1 MGCGHVTRHTGGDI
15 FSAAAASGGKRT
27 SEGASVNVSTT
38 DRTGRRATG
47 IWSKARLGLAVVF
60 TGTLLLT
67 GCTIG
72 DGGPQDTQVA
82 EAPAEPSAVIDLSV
96 AEGSTDANPVEP
108 IVLTATDGRFDSVVM
123 RNPEGLQVEGE
134 FNPEFTEWRTTE
146 ELGYGRQYTLESTA
160 TDEAGLVTRRNA
172 SFSTLTPTIMTAAY
186 LTTGE
191 GSVVGIGQPVAV
203 MFDEPIADR
212 RAAQDNIHIT
222 TEPAVEGAFYWVSD
236 QEVRWR
242 PAEYWAPGT
251 KIDVHVDIYGQ
262 DLGGGM
268 YGQQDA
274 QSSFEIGD
282 AVISRVD
289 DSTKQIVIERN
300 GEVVKTMP
308 TSMGK
313 AATPTPN
320 GVYVI
325 GEKHA
330 SMIMDSSTYGVAVDS
345 AEGYRTPVQY
355 ATRMSYS
362 GIFVHAAPWSVWA
375 QGSQN
380 TSHGCLN
387 VTTADAKWFYDNA
400 KRGDVFEVTGTV
412 GDTLPGWD
420 GLGDWNVPWETW
432 KAGNADQGAA

>member
-1 MGCGHVTRHTGGDI
+1 M
-15 FSAAAASGGKRT
+15 
-27 SEGASVNVSTT
+27 
-38 DRTGRRATG
+38 
-47 IWSKARLGLAVVF
+47 F
-60 TGTLLLT
+60 TGALLLT

-72 DGGPQDTQVA
+72 DGGAQGSQVA
-82 EAPAEPSAVIDLSV
+82 EETADPSAVIDLSV
-96 AEGSTDANPVEP
+96 ADGATDANPAEP
-108 IVLTATDGRFDSVVM
+108 VVVSAEGGRFDSVVV
-123 RNPEGLQVEGE
+123 RNPEGVQVQGE
-134 FNPEFTEWRTTE
+134 FNPDLTEWRTTE
-146 ELGYGRQYTLESTA
+146 DLGYGRQYTLESTA
-160 TDEAGLVTRRNA
+160 TDEAGLVTRRSA
-172 SFSTLTPTIMTAAY
+172 TFTTLTPEIMTAAY

-212 RAAQDNIHIT
+212 RAAQDNIHIK
-222 TEPAVEGAFYWVSD
+222 TEPEVEGAFYWVSN

-251 KIDVHVDIYGQ
+251 KIDVNVDIYGE

-274 QSSFEIGD
+274 HSAFEIGD

-289 DSTKQIVIERN
+289 DSTKQIVVERN
-300 GEVVKTMP
+300 GEVIKTMP

-313 AATPTPN
+313 AGTPTPN

-330 SMIMDSSTYGVAVDS
+330 SMIMDSSTYGVPADS
-345 AEGYRTPVQY
+345 ADGYRTPVQY

-362 GIFVHAAPWSVWA
+362 GIFLHAAPWSVWA

-387 VTTADAKWFYDNA
+387 VTTGDAKWFYDNA
-400 KRGDVFEVTGTV
+400 KRGDIFEVSGTV

-432 KAGNADQGAA
+432 KAGNADRGAS

>member
-1 MGCGHVTRHTGGDI
+1 MKLR
-15 FSAAAASGGKRT
+15 
-27 SEGASVNVSTT
+27 TT

-47 IWSKARLGLAVVF
+47 VRSKARLGLAVVF
-60 TGTLLLT
+60 TGAMVLT

-72 DGGPQDTQVA
+72 GTAGEETPVA
-82 EAPAEPSAVIDLSV
+82 EAPAGPAAVIDLSV
-96 AEGSTDANPVEP
+96 ADGATDANPAEP
-108 IVLTATDGRFDSVVM
+108 IVLTAENGRLDSVVV
-123 RNPEGLQVEGE
+123 RNPEGVQVRGE
-134 FNPEFTEWRTTE
+134 FNPEFTQWRTTE
-146 ELGYGRQYTLESTA
+146 DLGYGRQYTLESTA
-160 TDEAGLVTRRNA
+160 VDEAGQVTRKN
-172 SFSTLTPTIMTAAY
+172 STFTTLTPDIMTAAY

-212 RAAQDNIHIT
+212 RAAQENIHIT

-242 PAEYWAPGT
+242 PAEYWQPGT
-251 KIDVHVDIYGQ
+251 KVDVHVDIYGE

-274 QSSFEIGD
+274 SSNFEIGD

-289 DSTKQIVIERN
+289 DSTKMITVERN
-300 GEVVKTMP
+300 GEVIKTMP

-313 AATPTPN
+313 DATPTPN
-320 GVYVI
+320 GTYVI

-362 GIFVHAAPWSVWA
+362 GIFLHAAPWSVWA

-387 VTTADAKWFYDNA
+387 VTTSDAKWFYDNA
-400 KRGDVFEVTGTV
+400 KRGDIFEVTGTV

-432 KAGNADQGAA
+432 KAGNADRGAA

>member
-1 MGCGHVTRHTGGDI
+1 MKLR
-15 FSAAAASGGKRT
+15 
-27 SEGASVNVSTT
+27 TT

-47 IWSKARLGLAVVF
+47 VRSKARLGLTVVF
-60 TGTLLLT
+60 TGALVLT

-72 DGGPQDTQVA
+72 DTAGEEPAAA
-82 EAPAEPSAVIDLSV
+82 EAPAAPAAVIDLSV
-96 AEGSTDANPVEP
+96 TDGATDANPAEP
-108 IVLTATDGRFDSVVM
+108 IVLTAENGRLDSVVV
-123 RNPEGLQVEGE
+123 RNPEGVQVRGE

-146 ELGYGRQYTLESTA
+146 DLGYGRQYTVESSA
-160 TDEAGLVTRRNA
+160 TDEAGLVTRKN
-172 SFSTLTPTIMTAAY
+172 STFTTLTPSIMTAAY

-212 RAAQDNIHIT
+212 RAAQENIHIT
-222 TEPAVEGAFYWVSD
+222 TEPAVEGAFYWVSN

-242 PAEYWAPGT
+242 PAEYWTPGT
-251 KIDVHVDIYGQ
+251 TIDVHVDIYGE

-274 QSSFEIGD
+274 RSNFQIGD

-289 DSTKQIVIERN
+289 DSTKMITVERN
-300 GEVVKTMP
+300 GEVIKTMP

-313 AATPTPN
+313 DATPTPN
-320 GVYVI
+320 GTYVI

-362 GIFVHAAPWSVWA
+362 GIFLHAAPWSVWA

-400 KRGDVFEVTGTV
+400 KRGDIFEVTGTV

-432 KAGNADQGAA
+432 KAGNADRGAA

>member
-1 MGCGHVTRHTGGDI
+1 M
-15 FSAAAASGGKRT
+15 
-27 SEGASVNVSTT
+27 
-38 DRTGRRATG
+38 
-47 IWSKARLGLAVVF
+47 
-60 TGTLLLT
+60 LT

-72 DGGPQDTQVA
+72 DSGSGDGQVA
-82 EAPAEPSAVIDLSV
+82 EAPAGPAAVIDVSV
-96 AEGSTDANPVEP
+96 ADGALDANPAEP
-108 IVLTATDGRFDSVVM
+108 VVLTAENGRLDSVVM
-123 RNPEGLQVEGE
+123 RNPEGVQVQGE

-146 ELGYGRQYTLESTA
+146 DLGYGRQYTLESAA
-160 TDEAGLVTRRNA
+160 TDEAGLVTRSNA
-172 SFSTLTPTIMTAAY
+172 TFSTITPNIMTAAY
-186 LTTGE
+186 LTVGE
-191 GSVVGIGQPVAV
+191 GEVVGIGQPVAI

-212 RAAQDNIHIT
+212 RAAQENIHIT
-222 TEPAVEGAFYWVSD
+222 TTPEVEGAFYWVSN

-242 PAEYWAPGT
+242 PAEYWEPGT
-251 KIDVHVDIYGQ
+251 EVDVHVDIYGE

-268 YGQQDA
+268 YGQQDNQA
-274 QSSFEIGD
+274 AFEIGD
-282 AVISRVD
+282 AVVSRVD
-289 DSTKQIVIERN
+289 DANKQIVIERN

-320 GVYVI
+320 GTYVI

-330 SMIMDSSTYGVAVDS
+330 SMIMDSSTYGVSVDS

-362 GIFVHAAPWSVWA
+362 GIFIHAAPWSVWA

-387 VTTADAKWFYDNA
+387 VTTSDAKWFYDNA
-400 KRGDVFEVTGTV
+400 KRGDIFEVTGTV
-412 GDTLPGWD
+412 GGTLPGWD
-420 GLGDWNVPWETW
+420 GLGDWNVPWDTW

>member
-1 MGCGHVTRHTGGDI
+1 MNLRN
-15 FSAAAASGGKRT
+15 S
-27 SEGASVNVSTT
+27 
-38 DRTGRRATG
+38 DRTRRRAG
-47 IWSKARLGLAVVF
+47 YARSRTRLALSAVF
-60 TGTLLLT
+60 AGTLMLT

-72 DGGPQDTQVA
+72 EGGGQGSPVA
-82 EAPAEPSAVIDLSV
+82 EAPAEPSAVIELSAQDGS
-96 AEGSTDANPVEP
+96 AEANPAEP
-108 IVLTATDGRFDSVVM
+108 FVLTASEGTLSSVVV
-123 RNPEGLQVEGE
+123 RNPEGVQVRGE
-134 FNPEFTEWRTTE
+134 FNPELTEWRTTE
-146 ELGYGRQYTLESTA
+146 DLGYGRTYTLESTA
-160 TDEAGLVTRRNA
+160 TDAAGLVTRKNA
-172 SFSTLTPTIMTAAY
+172 TFSTLTPRIMTAAY
-186 LTTGE
+186 LTTGQ
-191 GSVVGIGQPVAV
+191 GSTVGIGQPVAV

-212 RAAQDNIHIT
+212 RAAQDKIYVK

-242 PAEYWAPGT
+242 PAEYWQPGT

-268 YGQQDA
+268 YGQEDTRTDFQ
-274 QSSFEIGD
+274 IGD

-313 AATPTPN
+313 ASSPTPN
-320 GVYVI
+320 GTYVI

-330 SMIMDSSTYGVAVDS
+330 SMIMDSSTYGVSVDS

-387 VTTADAKWFYDNA
+387 VTTSDAKWFYDNA
-400 KRGDVFEVTGTV
+400 QRGDIFEVTGTV
-412 GDTLPGWD
+412 GPTLPGWD

-432 KAGNADQGAA
+432 KAGNADAGSA

>member
-1 MGCGHVTRHTGGDI
+1 MNLRN
-15 FSAAAASGGKRT
+15 S
-27 SEGASVNVSTT
+27 
-38 DRTGRRATG
+38 DRTRRRAG
-47 IWSKARLGLAVVF
+47 YARSRTRLALATVF
-60 TGTLLLT
+60 AGTLVLT

-72 DGGPQDTQVA
+72 EGGGQGSPVA
-82 EAPAEPSAVIDLSV
+82 EAPAEPSAVIELSAQDGS
-96 AEGSTDANPVEP
+96 AEANPAEP
-108 IVLTATDGRFDSVVM
+108 FVLTASEGTLSSVVV
-123 RNPEGLQVEGE
+123 RNPEGIQVKGE
-134 FNPEFTEWRTTE
+134 FNPELTEWRTTE
-146 ELGYGRQYTLESTA
+146 DLGYGRTYTLESTA
-160 TDEAGLVTRRNA
+160 TDTAGLVTRKNA
-172 SFSTLTPTIMTAAY
+172 TFSTLTPRIMTAAY
-186 LTTGE
+186 LTTGQ
-191 GSVVGIGQPVAV
+191 GSTVGIGQPVAV

-212 RAAQDNIHIT
+212 RAAQDKIYVK

-242 PAEYWAPGT
+242 PAEYWQPGT
-251 KIDVHVDIYGQ
+251 TIDVHVDIYGE

-268 YGQQDA
+268 YGQEDTRTDFQ
-274 QSSFEIGD
+274 IGD

-313 AATPTPN
+313 ASSPTPN
-320 GVYVI
+320 GTYVI

-330 SMIMDSSTYGVAVDS
+330 SMIMDSSTYGVSVDS

-387 VTTADAKWFYDNA
+387 VTTSDAKWFYDNA
-400 KRGDVFEVTGTV
+400 QRGDIFEVTGTV
-412 GDTLPGWD
+412 GPTLPGWD

-432 KAGNADQGAA
+432 KAGNADAGSA

>member
-1 MGCGHVTRHTGGDI
+1 MNL
-15 FSAAAASGGKRT
+15 RT
-27 SEGASVNVSTT
+27 TY
-38 DRTGRRATG
+38 RTARRATG
-47 IWSKARLGLAVVF
+47 ARSKACLGLAAVF
-60 TGTLLLT
+60 AGALVLT

-72 DGGPQDTQVA
+72 DATVEDTPVA
-82 EAPAEPSAVIDLSV
+82 EAPAGPAAVIDLSV
-96 AEGSTDANPVEP
+96 ADGATDANPAEP
-108 IVLTATDGRFDSVVM
+108 IVLTAEDGKLDSVVV
-123 RNPEGLQVEGE
+123 RNPEGVQVQGE

-146 ELGYGRQYTLESTA
+146 DLGYGRQYTLESTA
-160 TDEAGLVTRRNA
+160 TDEAGLVTRKNA
-172 SFSTLTPTIMTAAY
+172 TFTTLTPNIMTAAY

-212 RAAQDNIHIT
+212 RAAQENIHIT

-251 KIDVHVDIYGQ
+251 KIDVHVDIYGE

-274 QSSFEIGD
+274 HSNFEIGD

-289 DSTKQIVIERN
+289 DATKMITVERN
-300 GEVVKTMP
+300 GEIIKTMP

-320 GVYVI
+320 GTYVI

-362 GIFVHAAPWSVWA
+362 GIFLHAAPWSVWA

-400 KRGDVFEVTGTV
+400 KRGDIFEVTGTV

-432 KAGNADQGAA
+432 KAGNADRGA

>member
-1 MGCGHVTRHTGGDI
+1 M
-15 FSAAAASGGKRT
+15 
-27 SEGASVNVSTT
+27 NVSTT
-38 DRTGRRATG
+38 DRTGRRTTG
-47 IWSKARLGLAVVF
+47 IRSRARLGLAVVF
-60 TGTLLLT
+60 TGALLLT

-72 DGGPQDTQVA
+72 DGGAQGSQVA
-82 EAPAEPSAVIDLSV
+82 EETADPSAVIDLSV
-96 AEGSTDANPVEP
+96 ADGATDANPAEP
-108 IVLTATDGRFDSVVM
+108 VVVSAEGGRFDSVVV
-123 RNPEGLQVEGE
+123 RNPEGVQVQGE
-134 FNPEFTEWRTTE
+134 FNPDLTEWRTTE
-146 ELGYGRQYTLESTA
+146 DLGYGRQYTLESTA
-160 TDEAGLVTRRNA
+160 TDEAGLVTRRSA
-172 SFSTLTPTIMTAAY
+172 TFTTLTPEIMTAAY

-212 RAAQDNIHIT
+212 RAAQDNIHIK
-222 TEPAVEGAFYWVSD
+222 TEPEVEGAFYWVSN

-251 KIDVHVDIYGQ
+251 KIDVNVDIYGE

-274 QSSFEIGD
+274 HSAFEIGD

-289 DSTKQIVIERN
+289 DSTKQIVVERN
-300 GEVVKTMP
+300 GEVIKTMP

-313 AATPTPN
+313 AGTPTPN

-330 SMIMDSSTYGVAVDS
+330 SMIMDSSTYGVPADS
-345 AEGYRTPVQY
+345 ADGYRTPVQY

-362 GIFVHAAPWSVWA
+362 GIFLHAAPWSVWA

-387 VTTADAKWFYDNA
+387 VTTGDAKWFYDNA
-400 KRGDVFEVTGTV
+400 KRGDIFEVSGTV

-432 KAGNADQGAA
+432 KAGNADRGAS

>member
-1 MGCGHVTRHTGGDI
+1 M
-15 FSAAAASGGKRT
+15 
-27 SEGASVNVSTT
+27 
-38 DRTGRRATG
+38 
-47 IWSKARLGLAVVF
+47 
-60 TGTLLLT
+60 
-67 GCTIG
+67 
-72 DGGPQDTQVA
+72 
-82 EAPAEPSAVIDLSV
+82 IDLSV

-160 TDEAGLVTRRNA
+160 TDEAGLVTRRND
-172 SFSTLTPTIMTAAY
+172 SFTTLTPTIMTAAY

-212 RAAQDNIHIT
+212 RAAQDNIRFK

-262 DLGGGM
+262 YLGGGM

-313 AATPTPN
+313 VGHETPN
-320 GVYVI
+320 GTYIV
-325 GEKHA
+325 GERFRD
-330 SMIMDSSTYGVAVDS
+330 MYMDSSTYGVPVD
-345 AEGYRTPVQY
+345 APEGYRTYVEY
-355 ATRMSYS
+355 ATRMSNS
-362 GIFVHAAPWSVWA
+362 GIFVHAVPWSVWA

-380 TSHGCLN
+380 VSHGCLN
-387 VTTADAKWFYDNA
+387 VTTSDAKWFYDNV
-400 KRGDVFEVTGTV
+400 KRGDVIGYS
-412 GDTLPGWD
+412 GNS
-420 GLGDWNVPWETW
+420 GLSTAPHLHYEIRGLNGEPMNPVMHPTPC
-432 KAGNADQGAA
+432 AQRAH

>member
-1 MGCGHVTRHTGGDI
+1 M
-15 FSAAAASGGKRT
+15 
-27 SEGASVNVSTT
+27 
-38 DRTGRRATG
+38 
-47 IWSKARLGLAVVF
+47 WSKTRLGLAAVVA
-60 TGTLLLT
+60 GALVLT

-72 DGGPQDTQVA
+72 DGGAQESQVV
-82 EAPAEPSAVIDLSV
+82 EAPPEPAAVIDLSV
-96 AEGSTDANPVEP
+96 ADGAADANPAEP
-108 IVLTATDGRFDSVVM
+108 VVLTATDGRLDSVVM
-123 RNPEGLQVEGE
+123 LNPEGVEVEGE
-134 FNPEFTEWRTTE
+134 FNPGSSEWRTTE

-160 TDEAGLVTRRNA
+160 VDEAGLVTRKNVT
-172 SFSTLTPTIMTAAY
+172 FSTLTPSIMTAAY

-191 GSVVGIGQPVAV
+191 GAVVGIGQPVAV

-222 TEPAVEGAFYWVSD
+222 TEPEVEGAFYWVSD

-242 PAEYWAPGT
+242 PAEYWDPGT
-251 KIDVHVDIYGQ
+251 TIDVHVDIYGK

-274 QSSFEIGD
+274 RSSFEIGD

-289 DSTKQIVIERN
+289 DSTKQIVVERN
-300 GEVVKTMP
+300 GEVIKTMP
-308 TSMGK
+308 TSLGK

-320 GVYVI
+320 GTYVI

-330 SMIMDSSTYGVAVDS
+330 SMVMDSSTYGVPVDS
-345 AEGYRTPVQY
+345 ADGYRTPVQY

-362 GIFVHAAPWSVWA
+362 GIFIHAAPWSVWA

-387 VTTADAKWFYDNA
+387 VTTSDAKWFYDNA

-412 GDTLPGWD
+412 GGTLPGWD

-432 KAGNADQGAA
+432 KAGNADRGAA

>member
-1 MGCGHVTRHTGGDI
+1 MKLG
-15 FSAAAASGGKRT
+15 T
-27 SEGASVNVSTT
+27 S
-38 DRTGRRATG
+38 DRTRRGATG
-47 IWSKARLGLAVVF
+47 ARSRTRLVLAAVV
-60 TGTLLLT
+60 TGTLVLT

-72 DGGPQDTQVA
+72 GSGGQESSVA
-82 EAPAEPSAVIDLSV
+82 EAPAEPTAVVEVSVPDGSA
-96 AEGSTDANPVEP
+96 EANPARPV
-108 IVLTATDGRFDSVVM
+108 VLTASGGTLDSVIV
-123 RNPEGLQVEGE
+123 RNPEGAQVRGE
-134 FNPEFTEWRTTE
+134 FNAGLTEWRTTE
-146 ELGYGRQYTLESTA
+146 DLGYGRQYVVEATA
-160 TDEAGLVTRRNA
+160 TDAAGQVTRKNA
-172 SFSTLTPTIMTAAY
+172 TFSTLTPRIMTAAY

-191 GSVVGIGQPVAV
+191 GSTVGIGQPVAV

-212 RAAQDNIHIT
+212 RAAQDHIRVK
-222 TEPAVEGAFYWVSD
+222 TEPQVEGAFYWVSD

-242 PAEYWAPGT
+242 PAEYWQPGT
-251 KIDVHVDIYGQ
+251 KIDVHVDIYGE

-268 YGQQDA
+268 YGQEDA
-274 QSSFEIGD
+274 FSNFQIGD

-300 GEVVKTMP
+300 GEVIKTMP

-313 AATPTPN
+313 ASSPTPN
-320 GVYVI
+320 GTYVI

-330 SMIMDSSTYGVAVDS
+330 SLVMDSSTYGVPVDS

-387 VTTADAKWFYDNA
+387 VTTSDAKWFYDNA
-400 KRGDVFEVTGTV
+400 KRGDIFEVTGTV
-412 GDTLPGWD
+412 GPTLPGWD
-420 GLGDWNVPWETW
+420 GLGDWNIPWETW
-432 KAGNADQGAA
+432 KAGNADAGTA

>member
-1 MGCGHVTRHTGGDI
+1 MKKGPLVNLRNSDRTRRR
-15 FSAAAASGGKRT
+15 AA
-27 SEGASVNVSTT
+27 GARSTT
-38 DRTGRRATG
+38 
-47 IWSKARLGLAVVF
+47 RLALAAVF
-60 TGTLLLT
+60 AGALVLT

-72 DGGPQDTQVA
+72 EGGGDASPVA
-82 EAPAEPSAVIDLSV
+82 EAPAEPSAVIELSV
-96 AEGSTDANPVEP
+96 PDGSAVANPAEP
-108 IVLTATDGRFDSVVM
+108 FVLTAREGTLSSAVV
-123 RNPEGLQVEGE
+123 RNQEGVQLQGE
-134 FNPEFTEWRTTE
+134 FSPDLAEWRTTE
-146 ELGYGRQYTLESTA
+146 DLGYGREYTLEATA
-160 TDEAGLVTRRNA
+160 TDAAGLVTRKNA
-172 SFSTLTPTIMTAAY
+172 TFSTITPSVMTAAY
-186 LTTGE
+186 LTTGQD
-191 GSVVGIGQPVAV
+191 STVGIGQPVAV

-212 RAAQDNIHIT
+212 RAAQANIHVT
-222 TEPAVEGAFYWVSD
+222 TEPAVDGAFYWVSD

-242 PAEYWAPGT
+242 PAEYWEPGT
-251 KIDVHVDIYGQ
+251 TIDVHVDIYGK

-268 YGQQDA
+268 YGQEDA
-274 QSSFEIGD
+274 FSNFQIGD

-289 DSTKQIVIERN
+289 DASKQIVIERN

-313 AATPTPN
+313 ASSPTPN
-320 GVYVI
+320 GTYVI

-330 SMIMDSSTYGVAVDS
+330 SLVMDSSTYGVAVDS

-387 VTTADAKWFYDNA
+387 VTTSDAKWFYDNA

-412 GDTLPGWD
+412 GPTLPGWD

-432 KAGNADQGAA
+432 KAGNADSGSA

>member
-1 MGCGHVTRHTGGDI
+1 M
-15 FSAAAASGGKRT
+15 
-27 SEGASVNVSTT
+27 STT

-72 DGGPQDTQVA
+72 DGGAQDTQVA

-96 AEGSTDANPVEP
+96 ADGATDANPAEP
-108 IVLTATDGRFDSVVM
+108 IVLTAEDGKLDSVVV
-123 RNPEGLQVEGE
+123 RNPEGVQVQGE
-134 FNPEFTEWRTTE
+134 FNPELTEWRTTE
-146 ELGYGRQYTLESTA
+146 ELGYGRQYTVESTA
-160 TDEAGLVTRRNA
+160 TDEAGLVTRKNA
-172 SFSTLTPTIMTAAY
+172 TFTTLTPNIMTAAY

-212 RAAQDNIHIT
+212 RAAQENIHIT

-251 KIDVHVDIYGQ
+251 KIDVHVDIYGE

-274 QSSFEIGD
+274 HSNFEIGD

-289 DSTKQIVIERN
+289 DSTKMITVERN
-300 GEVVKTMP
+300 G
-308 TSMGK
+308 
-313 AATPTPN
+313 
-320 GVYVI
+320 
-325 GEKHA
+325 
-330 SMIMDSSTYGVAVDS
+330 
-345 AEGYRTPVQY
+345 
-355 ATRMSYS
+355 
-362 GIFVHAAPWSVWA
+362 
-375 QGSQN
+375 
-380 TSHGCLN
+380 
-387 VTTADAKWFYDNA
+387 
-400 KRGDVFEVTGTV
+400 
-412 GDTLPGWD
+412 
-420 GLGDWNVPWETW
+420 
-432 KAGNADQGAA
+432 

>member
-1 MGCGHVTRHTGGDI
+1 MNLR
-15 FSAAAASGGKRT
+15 
-27 SEGASVNVSTT
+27 TT
-38 DRTGRRATG
+38 DRKARRATG
-47 IWSKARLGLAVVF
+47 ARSRARLGLAAVF
-60 TGTLLLT
+60 TGALVLT

-72 DGGPQDTQVA
+72 DGTVEDTPVA
-82 EAPAEPSAVIDLSV
+82 EAPADPAAVIDLSV
-96 AEGSTDANPVEP
+96 ADGATDANPAEP
-108 IVLTATDGRFDSVVM
+108 IVLTAEGGKLDSVVV
-123 RNPEGLQVEGE
+123 RNPEGVQVRGE

-146 ELGYGRQYTLESTA
+146 DLGYGRQYTLESTA
-160 TDEAGLVTRRNA
+160 TDEAGLVTRKNIT
-172 SFSTLTPTIMTAAY
+172 FTTLTPNIMTAAY

-212 RAAQDNIHIT
+212 RAAQENIHIT

-251 KIDVHVDIYGQ
+251 KIDVHVDIYGE

-274 QSSFEIGD
+274 HSNFEIGD

-289 DSTKQIVIERN
+289 DSTKMITVERN
-300 GEVVKTMP
+300 GEVIKTMP

-313 AATPTPN
+313 DATPTPN
-320 GVYVI
+320 GTYVI

-400 KRGDVFEVTGTV
+400 KRGDIFEVTGTV
-412 GDTLPGWD
+412 GPTLPGWD

-432 KAGNADQGAA
+432 KAGNADRGA

>member
-1 MGCGHVTRHTGGDI
+1 MNQRDTTPTR
-15 FSAAAASGGKRT
+15 
-27 SEGASVNVSTT
+27 
-38 DRTGRRATG
+38 RTG
-47 IWSKARLGLAVVF
+47 ARVRSRSRLALAAVVA
-60 TGTLLLT
+60 GTLVLT

-72 DGGPQDTQVA
+72 DGGGEPQVA
-82 EAPAEPSAVIDLSV
+82 EAPAGPAAVIDTSV
-96 AEGSTDANPVEP
+96 ADGALDANPVDP
-108 IVLTATDGRFDSVVM
+108 IVLTATDGRFDSVVL
-123 RNPEGLQVEGE
+123 RNPEGVQVRGE
-134 FNPEFTEWRTTE
+134 FNPDFTEWRSTE

-160 TDEAGLVTRRNA
+160 TDDAGLVTRRNA
-172 SFSTLTPTIMTAAY
+172 TFSTLTPTIMTAAY

-212 RAAQDNIHIT
+212 RAAQENIHIT

-242 PAEYWAPGT
+242 PAEYWTPGT
-251 KIDVHVDIYGQ
+251 KIDVHVDIYGK

-268 YGQQDA
+268 YGQEDA
-274 QSSFEIGD
+274 HSDFQIGD

-313 AATPTPN
+313 SATPTPN

-330 SMIMDSSTYGVAVDS
+330 SMIMDSSTYGVAVNS

-387 VTTADAKWFYDNA
+387 VSTSDAKWFYDNA
-400 KRGDVFEVTGTV
+400 KRGDIFEVTGTV
-412 GDTLPGWD
+412 GGTLPGWD

>member
-1 MGCGHVTRHTGGDI
+1 MNLR
-15 FSAAAASGGKRT
+15 
-27 SEGASVNVSTT
+27 TT
-38 DRTGRRATG
+38 DRTARRATG
-47 IWSKARLGLAVVF
+47 ARSKARLGLAAVF
-60 TGTLLLT
+60 TGALVLT

-72 DGGPQDTQVA
+72 DGTVEDTPVA
-82 EAPAEPSAVIDLSV
+82 EAPADPAAVIDLSV
-96 AEGSTDANPVEP
+96 ADGATDANPAEP
-108 IVLTATDGRFDSVVM
+108 IVLTAEGGKLDSVVV
-123 RNPEGLQVEGE
+123 RNPEGVQVQGE

-146 ELGYGRQYTLESTA
+146 DLGYGRQYTLESTA
-160 TDEAGLVTRRNA
+160 TDEAGLVTRKNTT
-172 SFSTLTPTIMTAAY
+172 FTTLTPNIMTAAY

-212 RAAQDNIHIT
+212 RAAQENIHIK

-251 KIDVHVDIYGQ
+251 KIDVHVDIYGE

-274 QSSFEIGD
+274 HSNFEIGD

-289 DSTKQIVIERN
+289 DATKMITVERN
-300 GEVVKTMP
+300 GEVIKTMP

-313 AATPTPN
+313 DATPTPN
-320 GVYVI
+320 GTYVI

-400 KRGDVFEVTGTV
+400 KRGDIFEVTGTV

-420 GLGDWNVPWETW
+420 GLGDWNIPWETW
-432 KAGNADQGAA
+432 KAGNADRGA

>member
-1 MGCGHVTRHTGGDI
+1 MNLR
-15 FSAAAASGGKRT
+15 
-27 SEGASVNVSTT
+27 TT
-38 DRTGRRATG
+38 DRFGHRAGTGVRARTRAALAT
-47 IWSKARLGLAVVF
+47 IFLGALVLA
-60 TGTLLLT
+60 

-72 DGGPQDTQVA
+72 DGNAGQEQAA
-82 EAPAEPSAVIDLSV
+82 EAPAGPAAVIESSV
-96 AEGSTDANPVEP
+96 ADGVTEANPAEP
-108 IVLTATDGRFDSVVM
+108 VVLTAEDGRFDSVVM
-123 RNPEGLQVEGE
+123 LNPEGVEVEGE
-134 FNPEFTEWRTTE
+134 FSPDRTEWRTTE
-146 ELGYGRQYTLESTA
+146 DLGYGRQYTIESTA
-160 TDEAGLVTRRNA
+160 TDEAGLTTRHNA
-172 SFSTLTPTIMTAAY
+172 TFSTLTPAIMTAAY
-186 LTTGE
+186 LTTGQDA
-191 GSVVGIGQPVAV
+191 VVGIGQPVAV

-212 RAAQDNIHIT
+212 YAAQENIHVT
-222 TEPAVEGAFYWVSD
+222 TTPEVEGAFYWVSN

-242 PAEYWAPGT
+242 PAEYWEPGT
-251 KIDVHVDIYGQ
+251 RIDVHVDIYGE
-262 DLGGGM
+262 DLGNGM
-268 YGQQDA
+268 YGQQDVS
-274 QSSFEIGD
+274 SSFQIGD

-289 DSTKQIVIERN
+289 DSTKTITVERN

-320 GVYVI
+320 GTYVI

-362 GIFVHAAPWSVWA
+362 GIFIHAAPWSVWA

-400 KRGDVFEVTGTV
+400 KRGDIFEVTGTV
-412 GDTLPGWD
+412 GGTLPGWD

-432 KAGNADQGAA
+432 KAGNADQGTA

>member
-1 MGCGHVTRHTGGDI
+1 MNLR
-15 FSAAAASGGKRT
+15 
-27 SEGASVNVSTT
+27 TT
-38 DRTGRRATG
+38 DRTARRATG
-47 IWSKARLGLAVVF
+47 ARSKARLGLAAVF
-60 TGTLLLT
+60 TGALVLT

-72 DGGPQDTQVA
+72 DGTVEDTPVA
-82 EAPAEPSAVIDLSV
+82 EAPADPAAVIDLSV
-96 AEGSTDANPVEP
+96 ADGATDANPAEP
-108 IVLTATDGRFDSVVM
+108 IVLTAEGGKLDSVVV
-123 RNPEGLQVEGE
+123 RNPEGVQVQGE

-146 ELGYGRQYTLESTA
+146 DLGYGRQYTLESTA
-160 TDEAGLVTRRNA
+160 TDEAGLVTRKNTT
-172 SFSTLTPTIMTAAY
+172 FTTLTPNIMTAAY

-212 RAAQDNIHIT
+212 RAAQENIHIK

-251 KIDVHVDIYGQ
+251 KIDVHVDIYGE

-274 QSSFEIGD
+274 HSNFEIGD

-289 DSTKQIVIERN
+289 DATKMITVERN
-300 GEVVKTMP
+300 GEVIKTMP

-313 AATPTPN
+313 DATPTPN
-320 GVYVI
+320 GTYVI

-400 KRGDVFEVTGTV
+400 KRGDIFEVTGTV
-412 GDTLPGWD
+412 GGTLPGWD

-432 KAGNADQGAA
+432 KAGNADRGA